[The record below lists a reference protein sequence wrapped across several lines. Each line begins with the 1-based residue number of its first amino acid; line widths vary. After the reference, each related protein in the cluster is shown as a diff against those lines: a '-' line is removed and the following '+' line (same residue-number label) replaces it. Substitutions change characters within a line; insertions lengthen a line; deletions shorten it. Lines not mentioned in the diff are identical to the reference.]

1 MKKIFLLAI
10 LPLAITAC
18 GGDKEGDDKE
28 GGDKKAALDEC
39 ECLHASMADRS
50 KECTQWRQ
58 TVINEIKADLG
69 DNADDLDAIDA
80 ELEKLKAECE

>member
-1 MKKIFLLAI
+1 MKKYFLLAI
-10 LPLAITAC
+10 LPLALTAC
-18 GGDKEGDDKE
+18 GDDKEGDDKDA
-28 GGDKKAALDEC
+28 DKKAALDEC

-50 KECTQWRQ
+50 DECHKWRQ
-58 TVINEIKADLG
+58 TVIKEIKADLG